1 MKKTF
6 VLSVLTLLLPSLLLA
21 HPGHDHQS
29 AWSPLMHLLWVL
41 PVVLVAVSLSSAKLR
56 SKLTVLATKRGQ

>member
-21 HPGHDHQS
+21 HPGHDHLS

-41 PVVLVAVSLSSAKLR
+41 PVVMLAVGLSSTKLR
-56 SKLTVLATKRGQ
+56 SKLSIVVNKRGQ